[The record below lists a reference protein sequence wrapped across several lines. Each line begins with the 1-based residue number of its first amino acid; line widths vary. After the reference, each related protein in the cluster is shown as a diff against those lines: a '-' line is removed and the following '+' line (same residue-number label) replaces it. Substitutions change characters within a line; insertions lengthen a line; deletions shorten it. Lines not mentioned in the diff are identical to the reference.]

1 MGSLLAGAKYRG
13 EFEERIKEVVDE
25 VVKNGNII
33 LFIDEMHTIIGAGST
48 GEGSIDASNILKP
61 ALARGEIQVIGATTI
76 DEYRKHVE
84 KDSALE
90 RRFQPVMVDEPTKE
104 DSIKILEGLRDK
116 YEAHHKVKITDDAIK
131 AAVELSTRYISD
143 RYLPDK
149 AIDLIDEAASKV
161 RLKENTPPSEIKK
174 LELEIENIDK
184 EKEEAV
190 RCQDFEKAAKIRDEQ
205 GLLKNN

>member
-84 KDSALE
+84 K
-90 RRFQPVMVDEPTKE
+90 
-104 DSIKILEGLRDK
+104 ILL
-116 YEAHHKVKITDDAIK
+116 
-131 AAVELSTRYISD
+131 
-143 RYLPDK
+143 
-149 AIDLIDEAASKV
+149 
-161 RLKENTPPSEIKK
+161 
-174 LELEIENIDK
+174 
-184 EKEEAV
+184 
-190 RCQDFEKAAKIRDEQ
+190 
-205 GLLKNN
+205 